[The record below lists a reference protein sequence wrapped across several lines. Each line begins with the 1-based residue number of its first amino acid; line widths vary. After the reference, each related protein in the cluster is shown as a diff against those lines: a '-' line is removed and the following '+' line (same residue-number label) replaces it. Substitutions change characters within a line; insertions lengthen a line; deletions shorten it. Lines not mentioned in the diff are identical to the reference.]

1 MKGKVKKDI
10 DAFDRKPEREDKFEE
25 EDKSE
30 EGVSDSQCCY
40 RSIPTYPTI
49 KKKKKDPPI
58 LTNQL
63 TISSHLHPN
72 PKFIVALPNKL
83 LTEICSRWNYRQV
96 AFTINLPRS
105 VGKCLS

>member
-10 DAFDRKPEREDKFEE
+10 DAFDRKPEREDKFEEE

-49 KKKKKDPPI
+49 KKKKKT
-58 LTNQL
+58 LQFSQ
-63 TISSHLHPN
+63 ISSLSHPIYIQIQN
-72 PKFIVALPNKL
+72 
-83 LTEICSRWNYRQV
+83 S
-96 AFTINLPRS
+96 
-105 VGKCLS
+105 